1 MENIR
6 DELERLKE
14 ERREVFF
21 HLKEVE
27 ENLLY
32 LTKEKEYLQPSVD
45 KFNEMKLYDLKK
57 KQRRLEYLL
66 VTQSKNAKNEK
77 KYLDKL
83 IEIERKLKEYAPL
96 FEARTRYNI
105 VIKQIETLQKQRDE
119 LKQKIQ
125 ELDNKITEQLKVLK
139 SQMPRRRRKE
149 NTESKDSAEEE
160 MGEELG
166 KNYVSLEDLIN
177 QSNK

>member
-6 DELERLKE
+6 EELDRLKD
-14 ERREVFF
+14 ERKEIFF

-27 ENLLY
+27 ENLGY
-32 LTKEKEYLQPSVD
+32 LIKEKEYLQPSVD
-45 KFNEMKLYDLKK
+45 KFNEMKLYDLKR
-57 KQRRLEYLL
+57 KQKRLEYLL

-83 IEIERKLKEYAPL
+83 ISIERKLKEYAHL

-105 VIKQIETLQKQRDE
+105 VIKQIETLEKQRDE

-125 ELDNKITEQLKVLK
+125 ELDNKINEHLKALK
-139 SQMPRRRRKE
+139 SNMPKRRKREKPEIDVE
-149 NTESKDSAEEE
+149 NQETDDESI
-160 MGEELG
+160 G
-166 KNYVSLEDLIN
+166 KNYVSLEDLIS
-177 QSNK
+177 QDTK